1 MTERSKKT
9 DLFSEAV
16 FARLDGVEAPDRR
29 RWLDRDARRG
39 LWAVGGI
46 FAVVVLA
53 AGLSQ
58 IMSSST
64 SVALPPI
71 AGETSGVQ
79 DAFRRL
85 SVDPADLPDSTSK
98 PRENFEGSATSGE
111 AGRYDSVVAA
121 GPGQST

>member
-46 FAVVVLA
+46 FAAVVMA

-58 IMSSST
+58 IMMGST
-64 SVALPPI
+64 VTSQIRASLHVFLSLVNENAVAM
-71 AGETSGVQ
+71 
-79 DAFRRL
+79 
-85 SVDPADLPDSTSK
+85 K
-98 PRENFEGSATSGE
+98 PYSPFIKATMDHLDG
-111 AGRYDSVVAA
+111 
-121 GPGQST
+121 

>member
-1 MTERSKKT
+1 MTKQSEKT
-9 DLFSEAV
+9 DSFAEAV
-16 FARLDGVEAPDRR
+16 FARLDGVEVSDRR

-58 IMSSST
+58 IMSPST
-64 SVALPPI
+64 PVAVPPI